1 MMPFPRTRLNAGPH
15 VLLLSLAALVAVFAL
30 RPEIE
35 SLRAQGQP
43 SLPARFDSYIKAHV
57 KLTAGEYS
65 QLLAGQPV
73 TQLLETDPAKEVA
86 IFGAV
91 WVNAPTARYLSAVKD
106 IESFEKGDNFLVTK
120 RISNPP
126 RLEDF
131 DQLSLP
137 PEDIADLRSCKV

>member
-1 MMPFPRTRLNAGPH
+1 MMPFPWTRLNAGRH
-15 VLLLSLAALVAVFAL
+15 VRLLSLAGLVAVLAL
-30 RPEIE
+30 RDGV

-57 KLTAGEYS
+57 KLTADQHK

-73 TQLLETDPAKEVA
+73 TQLLPTDPAKEVA

-91 WVNAPTARYLSAVKD
+91 WVNAPMARYLTAVKD

-120 RISNPP
+120 RISGPP

-131 DQLSLP
+131 EQLSLP
-137 PEDIADLRSCKV
+137 ADDV

>member
-1 MMPFPRTRLNAGPH
+1 MMPSPRTRLNAGPH
-15 VLLLSLAALVAVFAL
+15 VFQLSVAVLVAALAL
-30 RPEIE
+30 RPDG

-57 KLTAGEYS
+57 KLTADEYT

-91 WVNAPTARYLSAVKD
+91 WVKAPTARYLSAVKD
-106 IESFEKGDNFLVTK
+106 IESF
-120 RISNPP
+120 
-126 RLEDF
+126 
-131 DQLSLP
+131 
-137 PEDIADLRSCKV
+137 